1 MQVVHGM
8 KYATPLISLA
18 ISQRKIVLGFTDG
31 NIIVKKKRNV
41 LEDEAGM
48 IIDGFTIFVYM
59 ILIR

>member
-1 MQVVHGM
+1 M

-48 IIDGFTIFVYM
+48 IIDGFTIFV
-59 ILIR
+59 LNDFER